1 MTKRH
6 VQELSRVCEHL
17 LLDAAQAFPALRD
30 EFERD
35 LERVRNLVHCRGIS
49 LFVDEFPAVA
59 KHLDRCLDTGFY
71 IPSHLPTSR
80 QVNRTVVIPKL
91 FRGLYLE
98 VFNKDGILRESPST
112 EAVFFLRQLLLFAKK
127 TELECGVRAKID
139 EVFEFLTVDYAL
151 PKPHG
156 IWESDVPGDWDQDFL
171 TFEDNFGYRSPT
183 DVGVA
188 RFLENASKVAG
199 ILTSTLG
206 SYDPLDWRFRHGPGA
221 ISEVTGPTNKFC
233 WRNWSD
239 RLESVFPVADCGYH
253 NYGAWATSTVEPD
266 CDYGYHNRDQRKVTS
281 REVASRLICVPKTHS
296 KPRLIAAEPSEH
308 QWCQQNIWHYFCEK
322 AGDSWIG
329 DFCRFR
335 DQSHNQNLCL
345 EGSKGG
351 ALATLDL
358 SSASDCVTCA
368 VVEYTFGSNPALV
381 RALAASRTR
390 FVKLPENLGFHA
402 HRKLNK
408 FSTMGSAVTF
418 PVESMVFLVI
428 SLAAILTRMQL
439 KVTMKNIMSLK
450 GQVTVFGDDIIVPR
464 EHRDAVVY
472 ALEHC
477 MFKVNTRK
485 SYDCYNFR
493 ESCGVDAFRGQD
505 VTPVYWKG
513 LNTGKPESKASTLAV
528 HNNLIK
534 RFLMHTAGYIAS
546 TVRKRSQ
553 IPYVSP
559 DSGVIGFHCRT
570 ESRLPT
576 FTRRRWNRSLHREEN
591 LILTLRGEVTKVPTN
606 DDSALLQYFT
616 EAPSPYDIWRHGV
629 AQRPR
634 LKLRRGWVATDDILA
649 RG

>member
-35 LERVRNLVHCRGIS
+35 LERVRILVACRGIG
-49 LFVDEFPAVA
+49 LFTNDLPAVA
-59 KHLDRCLDTGFY
+59 KHLDRCLDRGLY
-71 IPSHLPTSR
+71 VPSSLPTSG
-80 QVNRTVVIPKL
+80 QVSRTVVIPKL

-98 VFNKDGILRESPST
+98 IFNKEGSLRDCPST

-127 TELECGVRAKID
+127 TELECGVKAKIE

-151 PKPHG
+151 PKPQG
-156 IWESDVPGDWDQDFL
+156 IWESDRPGDWDTPLGSF
-171 TFEDNFGYRSPT
+171 TDNFGYPTPT
-183 DVGVA
+183 DESVA
-188 RFLENASKVAG
+188 RLLENTSKVAG
-199 ILTSTLG
+199 ILTATLG
-206 SYDPLDWRFRHGPGA
+206 SYDPQEWRFRHGPGA

-239 RLESVFPVADCGYH
+239 RLESVYPVADCGYH
-253 NYGAWATSTVEPD
+253 SYAAWATSAVEPD
-266 CDYGYHNRDQRKVTS
+266 SDYGYHNPGSVEVTS

-308 QWCQQNIWHYFCEK
+308 QWCQQNLWHYFCTK
-322 AGDSWIG
+322 AGDSWIA

-335 DQSHNQNLCL
+335 DQSHNQDLCI
-345 EGSKGG
+345 EGSKDGS
-351 ALATLDL
+351 LATLDL
-358 SSASDCVTCA
+358 SSASDRVTCA
-368 VVEYTFGSNPALV
+368 VVEYTFSGNPALV

-390 FVKLPENLGFHA
+390 WVKLPENLGFRL

-418 PVESMVFLVI
+418 PVESLVFLVI
-428 SLAAILTRMQL
+428 CLSAILTRTRQ
-439 KVTMKNIMSLK
+439 KVTVENILSLRGK
-450 GQVTVFGDDIIVPR
+450 VAVFGDDIVVPK

-472 ALEHC
+472 ALEHF
-477 MFKVNTRK
+477 MFKVNNAK
-485 SYDCYNFR
+485 SYGELNFR
-493 ESCGVDAFRGQD
+493 ESCGVDAFRGQV

-513 LNTGKPESKASTLAV
+513 LNNGKPESKASTLAV
-528 HNNLIK
+528 HNNLVS

-546 TVRKRSQ
+546 TLRSRSQ
-553 IPYVSP
+553 IPIVAP
-559 DSGVIGFHCRT
+559 DSGVVGFHCRT
-570 ESRLPT
+570 HSSPPP
-576 FTRRRWNRSLHREEN
+576 FTRRRWNRALHREEF
-591 LILTLRGEVTKVPTN
+591 LVLTFRGQQIKNPTN

-616 EAPSPYDIWRHGV
+616 EAPSPLDKWRHGV

-634 LKLRRGWVATDDILA
+634 LKMRRGWVSAAEILA